1 MALLVPFLLF
11 VLLAVLLYLPPV
23 QSWAVQKAA
32 SYASDK
38 TGMDISIDRIAL
50 GFPLDLN
57 LQGFKALQPS
67 SSLKQAR
74 DTVADVSSLVVEVKL
89 WPLLSKKVVIDNL
102 DLRDTKFNT
111 AGFVASA
118 CVKGQL
124 KRLYLSAKDIDLDKE
139 TVDISNVLLSDAQV
153 NVALCDTVPPDTS
166 TEKSRW
172 KIAVARVEVRNTA
185 VSVNLPC
192 DTLGI
197 NAYMG
202 RLTMTG
208 TQADLAEET
217 YRVAAVE
224 WRNGRLA
231 YDNRFEPHQKGLD
244 YNHISLTGISLTLD
258 TLLYKAPLTK
268 LNLRHCAFREQSGLT
283 ISDLMTSLRL
293 DSTSVNLPS
302 LTLRTPNSDIE
313 ASVSTALNLT
323 DSSTPGT
330 LRLRLKAALGKQDIM
345 LFAGNLPQKF
355 VQSYPNRPLSVTCSM
370 NGNLKRMEITGFD
383 AALPTAFSL
392 SADGWA
398 ENVTDTKRLNADMS
412 FSGSTGNLAFVTSM
426 LPQSVARSLRIPQ
439 GMGIKGNAQACGSR
453 YSADITVREGNGT
466 VHAVGSIDTRQMDY
480 KAKLDIRE
488 LQVRH
493 FMPRDSIGKVSGS
506 VSAEGCGFD
515 LTDRNSRTDL
525 VLSLATVE
533 YGSWKADRLTA
544 KAVLKDGVA
553 HAEIDSHNGLLD
565 GVVAFDA
572 LISGK
577 TVQATLNSDIRNIDL
592 HAMHLAAAP
601 ITIGLSSHLYM
612 TTDLQE
618 EHKLQGAVN
627 NLTVTAQGKT
637 FRPKDLLMDIST
649 NRDTTWARVS
659 SGSLSLDME
668 AHGGYAHLMRQGQ
681 RLMRELESHYRN
693 KIIDQTKLKALL
705 PTTSVNFKC
714 GSDNPLANF
723 LRMKGIVFDNMNMN
737 LSTSPTDGLN
747 GKGHVYSLKTN
758 KIRIDTVAFSMVQDS
773 ASLHFNGKVQ
783 NNKHNPQFVFTALF
797 DGEIMNNGAGLSL
810 RYLDADDQL
819 GVSLG
824 AKAEMVD
831 SGINIHLSPY
841 RPILGYTA
849 FNLNQDNY
857 IFFGRDRKIQAKI
870 DLVSDEG
877 TGVKVSSED
886 HDADLLQDITVSLY
900 KFDLAK
906 ITSVI
911 PYAPR
916 ITGLLNGDFR
926 LLQAKKGRISVLSDL
941 QVGNM
946 TYETCP
952 IGDLGCELVYL
963 QKDSISH
970 TVEARMS
977 QNDNDVGV
985 VKGTYYGNNGGTID
999 ATAELTRM
1007 PLSIINGFIPD
1018 QLFGL
1023 SGFTDGNLAVKGAVS
1038 APKINGE
1045 LYLDSAF
1052 LTSVPYGLRMRIDN
1066 DPVRIVGNNLLLE
1079 NFTMY
1084 AHNDNP
1090 LNMYGKID
1098 FTDLS
1103 DMKMSLRMRARDYLL
1118 IDAKKSPKSVAYGK
1132 AYVNFLGNISGAVN
1146 NLQMRGRLDVLG
1158 STSLTYILKDS
1169 PLNTDDQLKGLVT
1182 FTDFR
1187 DSTLQAETARPALGG
1202 LDMQLMVNIE
1212 SGARINC
1219 ALNSNESNYVNVEGG
1234 GELRMNY
1241 SDMDGLQL
1249 YGRYTINEGQMKY
1262 ALPVIPLKTFS
1273 IGQGSYVEFNGD
1285 MTNPTLNIIAS
1296 EQVKSLVSRDGG
1308 ASRSVKFD
1316 CGVKVTKTLQDMGL
1330 EFTLDAP
1337 EDLSMKNELAAMSV
1351 EQRGKLAVS
1360 MLTTGM
1366 YLSEGN
1372 TGGVSMNNALNS
1384 FLQSEIN
1391 NIANSAMQ
1399 TIDLSVG
1406 LDKNSDGTGNSY
1418 TDYSFKFAKRLWNN
1432 RVNIVIGGKLSG
1444 ANNTTGGTQDEMFID
1459 NVSLEYRLDQTAMR
1473 YVRLF
1478 YNKEAQ
1484 DLLEDRISEYGGGF
1498 VWRKKINKLSE
1509 LFTFGKADKR
1519 LGKSGKQPGKADRQP
1534 SKSDRQAAIPTRQD
1548 SARLD
1553 KDNQ

>member
-1 MALLVPFLLF
+1 MVPFLLF
-11 VLLAVLLYLPPV
+11 ALLAVLLYLPPV
-23 QSWAVQKAA
+23 QGWAVQKAA
-32 SYASDK
+32 SYASEK

-57 LQGFKALQPS
+57 LQGFRALQPS
-67 SSLKQAR
+67 GSLKQAR
-74 DTVADVSSLVVEVKL
+74 DTVADVGSLAVEVKL
-89 WPLLSKKVVIDNL
+89 WPLLGKRVVIDGL

-118 CVKGQL
+118 HVKGRL

-139 TVDISNVLLSDAQV
+139 TVDVGNVLLTDAQV
-153 NVALCDTVPPDTS
+153 SVAVSDTVPPDTS

-185 VSVNLPC
+185 VSVSLPG

-202 RLTMTG
+202 RLTVAD

-217 YRVAAVE
+217 YRVGTVE

-231 YDNRFEPHQKGLD
+231 YDNRFEPHQKGFD

-258 TLLYKAPLTK
+258 TLLYKAPLTE
-268 LNLRHCAFREQSGLT
+268 LNVRHCAFREQSGLAV
-283 ISDLMTSLRL
+283 SDLRTSLRL
-293 DSTSVNLPS
+293 DSTSVSLPS
-302 LTLRTPNSDIE
+302 LTLRTPDSDIE

-323 DSSTPGT
+323 DSSNPGT

-345 LFAGNLPQKF
+345 LFAGNLPRKF
-355 VQSYPNRPLSVTCSM
+355 VQGYPNRPLSVTCSM
-370 NGNLKRMEITGFD
+370 NGSLKHMEITGFD
-383 AALPTAFSL
+383 VALPTAFSL
-392 SADGWA
+392 SAGGWA
-398 ENVTDTKRLNADMS
+398 ENVTDTERLNADVS
-412 FSGSTGNLAFVTSM
+412 FSGSTGNLAFVTALM
-426 LPQSVARSLRIPQ
+426 PQSAAQTLRIPQ
-439 GMGIKGNAQACGSR
+439 DMAVKGNAQASGSR
-453 YSADITVREGNGT
+453 YTADITVHEGNGT
-466 VHAVGSIDTRQMDY
+466 VHAAGSIDTRQADY

-493 FMPRDSIGKVSGS
+493 FMPRNSIGKVSGS
-506 VSAEGCGFD
+506 VSAEGRGFD
-515 LTDRNSRTDL
+515 LTDLKSRTDIAM
-525 VLSLATVE
+525 SLATVE

-544 KAVLKDGVA
+544 KAVMKDGVA
-553 HAEIDSHNGLLD
+553 HAEIDSHNRLLD
-565 GVVAFDA
+565 GVVALDA
-572 LISGK
+572 LVRGK

-592 HAMHLAAAP
+592 HALHLAASP

-612 TTDLQE
+612 ATDLQE
-618 EHKLQGAVN
+618 KHKLQGAVN

-649 NRDTTWARVS
+649 ARDTTWARVS
-659 SGSLSLDME
+659 SGSLGLDME
-668 AHGGYAHLMRQGQ
+668 AQGGYVRLMRQGQ
-681 RLMRELESHYRN
+681 RLMAELESHYRN

-705 PTTSVNFKC
+705 PTASVNFKC

-723 LRMKGIVFDNMNMN
+723 LRMKGIVFDDMN
-737 LSTSPTDGLN
+737 LNLSASPADGLN
-747 GKGHVYSLKTN
+747 GKGHVHSLTTGN
-758 KIRIDTVAFSMVQDS
+758 TRIDTVAFCMVQDS

-783 NNKHNPQFVFTALF
+783 NNKRNPRFVFTALF
-797 DGEIMNNGAGLSL
+797 DGEILNNGAGISV
-810 RYLDADDQL
+810 RYLNADDQL

-849 FNLNQDNY
+849 FNLNRDNY
-857 IFFGRDRKIQAKI
+857 IFFGRDRKVQAKI

-886 HDADLLQDITVSLY
+886 RDADLLQDITVSLN

-916 ITGLLNGDFR
+916 MTGLLNGDFR
-926 LLQAKKGRISVLSDL
+926 LLQTKERRISVLSDL
-941 QVGNM
+941 QVGGM

-977 QNDNDVGV
+977 QNGNDVGV
-985 VKGTYYGNNGGTID
+985 VKGTYYGGNGGKNGGNGGKNGGNGGTID
-999 ATAELTRM
+999 ATAELTRL
-1007 PLSIINGFIPD
+1007 PLSIVNGFIPD

-1023 SGFTDGNLAVKGAVS
+1023 SGFTDGNLTVKGTVS
-1038 APKINGE
+1038 APEINGE

-1052 LTSVPYGLRMRIDN
+1052 LTSVPYGLRMRMDN

-1103 DMKMSLRMRARDYLL
+1103 DMKMSLRMRAQDYLL

-1285 MTNPTLNIIAS
+1285 MMNPTLNIIAS
-1296 EQVKSLVSRDGG
+1296 EQVKSLVSSGGG

-1406 LDKNSDGTGNSY
+1406 LDKNSDGTGNTY

-1444 ANNTTGGTQDEMFID
+1444 AGNTAGGTQDEMFID

-1509 LFTFGKADKR
+1509 LFTFGKGDK
-1519 LGKSGKQPGKADRQP
+1519 LPGKPDGQT
-1534 SKSDRQAAIPTRQD
+1534 AIPARQD

-1553 KDNQ
+1553 KGNQ